1 MNERGARGQRGLS
14 FIGLVVL
21 LVIIASGAI
30 LAVRLVPVV
39 LESMAVQRAAVRAV
53 TGGSPTEIRSL
64 FDRAAQVDDVTALS
78 GKDLE
83 VGRVDDRWTIS
94 YAYQRELH
102 LVGPAYLTMKYSG
115 RAQAKP

>member
-1 MNERGARGQRGLS
+1 MNERRARGQRGLS

-21 LVIIASGAI
+21 LAIIACGAI
-30 LAVRLVPVV
+30 LAVQLVPVM
-39 LESMAVQRAAVRAV
+39 LESVAVQRAAVRAAA
-53 TGGSPTEIRSL
+53 GGSPAEIRSL
-64 FDRAAQVDDVTALS
+64 FDRAAQVDDISSIT

-83 VGRVDDRWTIS
+83 VGRVDDRWTVS